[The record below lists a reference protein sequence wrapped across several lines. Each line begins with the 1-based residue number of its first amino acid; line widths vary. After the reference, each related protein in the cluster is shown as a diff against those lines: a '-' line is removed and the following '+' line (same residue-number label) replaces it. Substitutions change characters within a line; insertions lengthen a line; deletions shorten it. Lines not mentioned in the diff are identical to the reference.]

1 MCSSDLMRISEME
14 EAVKALETPKGGWLT
29 KQGPWAEQRL
39 NLAKGINF
47 LTSAITGKEAL
58 PADEIAS
65 MEVLNKDAFRLGSS
79 AISALSGH
87 PAASIVEQSVVATP
101 SLANTRMGYQ
111 RLLSGL
117 KMAAQYEKDRGAFF
131 SNYYNKF
138 HNTQQAQEL
147 FDQLN
152 PPQKYAQKAIAAVVL
167 PAHLEALKKYGPNIK
182 NQIDSIYGAG
192 TTQALMGQ

>member
-1 MCSSDLMRISEME
+1 ME
-14 EAVKALETPKGGWLT
+14 EAVKSLETPRGGWLT
-29 KQGPWAEQRL
+29 KQGPWADQRL

-47 LTSAITGKEAL
+47 LTSAITGREAL
-58 PADEIAS
+58 PAEEIAS

-101 SLANTRMGYQ
+101 SLANTKMGYQ
-111 RLLSGL
+111 RLLAGL
-117 KMAAQYEKDRGAFF
+117 KMAAQYEQDRGKFF

-152 PPQKYAQKAIAAVVL
+152 PPQKYAQKAIASVIL
-167 PAHLEALKKYGPNIK
+167 PAHLDAIRKYGPNIK
-182 NQIDSIYGAG
+182 DRIDKIYGAG
-192 TTQALMGQ
+192 TTDTLLMGQ